1 MEDNSILIYIP
12 CHSDFDQA
20 LSQGMEVRRQI
31 AEIDSN
37 GSNCLF
43 KKFNLVLSVN
53 DFEPSLKQIQLAQN
67 IFDEVL
73 LYGKNLLADYNL
85 ALGFMTSLRIN
96 SDYLWILSTNDILR
110 DNALSLVSMSFEV
123 NSECDLLVFNAI
135 GHSGTHVERNVI
147 NPPKAGYWYGL
158 ISGVVYKTC
167 KLAPYF
173 NSSLF
178 LAWTGWSHLAVL
190 QSAMDGEDGIRVMTI
205 PDVKIFDQEKSDA
218 ELDGQKYFH
227 SYFGEIIIRRL
238 FSPNKKEAKL
248 TIKKFI
254 KGNIFIHHLYSKRD
268 DKKQSYP
275 IAVVGHYGWWNRV
288 IAESIIN
295 DSSFSSKLMFKIS
308 KIVPFENLKNSKR
321 IYSIYSKLKLK
332 NS

>member
-1 MEDNSILIYIP
+1 MEKKSILIYIP

-20 LSQGMEVRRQI
+20 LSQGTEVRRQI

-37 GSNCLF
+37 NSNCLF
-43 KKFNLVLSVN
+43 EKFVLVLSIN
-53 DFEPSLKQIQLAQN
+53 DFEASLEQIQSAKN

-73 LYGKNLLADYNL
+73 PYGKNLLADYNL
-85 ALGFMTSLRIN
+85 AFGFMTSLRIN
-96 SDYLWILSTNDILR
+96 SDYLWILSTNDILK
-110 DNALSLVSMSFEV
+110 DKALSLISISFEE

-135 GHSGTHVERNVI
+135 GHSGTHVERNVV

-158 ISGVVYKTC
+158 ISGVVYKTH

-178 LAWTGWSHLAVL
+178 LAWTGWSHLAVI
-190 QSAMDGEDGIRVMTI
+190 QSAMDGEDGIRVMSI
-205 PDVKIFDQEKSDA
+205 PDVKIFDQGKSDA
-218 ELDGQKYFH
+218 KLDSQKYFH

-238 FSPNKKEAKL
+238 FSPNKKAAKL
-248 TIKKFI
+248 TIKKFV
-254 KGNIFIHHLYSKRD
+254 KGNIFLHHLYSKRD

-295 DSSFSSKLMFKIS
+295 ESSFSSKLIYRIS
-308 KIVPFENLKNSKR
+308 KIVPFENLKNNKR
-321 IYSIYSKLKLK
+321 IYSVYSKLKQK
-332 NS
+332 IT